1 MHTQMQMQMHRLEPL
16 FCSPERKNI
25 EQIVPLF
32 FKHFVA
38 NRTQEPVMELVLGE
52 EGDAENID
60 GLEYEDVYES
70 DWLKGVT
77 ANHVALKA
85 VWKYLKEN
93 SAALKDM
100 ENMEYKLN

>member
-1 MHTQMQMQMHRLEPL
+1 MYTQMQMQMHRLEPL
-16 FCSPERKNI
+16 FCSPELKNI

-32 FKHFVA
+32 FKLFV
-38 NRTQEPVMELVLGE
+38 L
-52 EGDAENID
+52 
-60 GLEYEDVYES
+60 DVYES

-100 ENMEYKLN
+100 ENMESKLN